1 MIRLSGKIFSCERE
15 RSMYKMDK
23 LFGRYF
29 LPKTNEYKNLVQNQN
44 FPRRFYRISSF
55 DFSFCSEFLV
65 IICFYRNIHIIVEVN
80 KNKFRLFTAC
90 HNLLLE
96 LLAAA
101 PLIEFFVLVSV
112 VQCLTLTRMLSSH

>member
-1 MIRLSGKIFSCERE
+1 
-15 RSMYKMDK
+15 MDK

-29 LPKTNEYKNLVQNQN
+29 LPKTNEYKNLVQNQK

-80 KNKFRLFTAC
+80 KNKFRMFTAC